1 MIPPGEGSSPLP
13 VPPSH
18 LTPAWAE
25 GHGPFPLPA
34 LDKLIPVAATVP
46 VFPVFP
52 VAPMFPVFPGFPG

>member
-13 VPPSH
+13 VPPTH

-46 VFPVFP
+46 VFPV
-52 VAPMFPVFPGFPG
+52 APG